1 MNGIN
6 NLENRLW
13 ESADLLR
20 SELMCFLKK
29 GIIKV
34 FRNSTCLCLML
45 LLFTIPVFASDSKSD
60 QSITKSTEFS
70 INQVLDDVYALVDTE
85 GVKLFKEKN
94 KEMDKELKELFD
106 ASIIRSKL
114 EQFYTMLYYISR
126 YATIEKDEFDIDRDL
141 TIKLLISSKVFTDRE
156 FPINISNVFLSR
168 KNRKKPFYKVSFSS
182 DRVVLDLKN
191 GKYGYEIFREGM
203 LQKVK
208 ALVFYGSFSFRL
220 KKKGENVK
228 AYDFEDVDI
237 YGSFG
242 SRGFINVDINYVA
255 VRSVEFH
262 KGSEMA
268 LVMAK
273 VSRKEFEINEHTW
286 LLGIVMRFITDKSLQ
301 PLDW

>member
-1 MNGIN
+1 M
-6 NLENRLW
+6 
-13 ESADLLR
+13 
-20 SELMCFLKK
+20 
-29 GIIKV
+29 

-45 LLFTIPVFASDSKSD
+45 LLLTIPVFASDSKSD

-106 ASIIRSKL
+106 VSILRSKL
-114 EQFYTMLYYISR
+114 EQFYTMLFYISK
-126 YATIEKDEFDIDRDL
+126 YASIEKEEFFFDRQS
-141 TIKLLISSKVFTDRE
+141 TIKLLISSEVFTNRE
-156 FPINISNVFLSR
+156 FPRKISKVYLSR
-168 KNRKKPFYKVSFSS
+168 HNRKCPSYKVFFDS
-182 DRVVLDLKN
+182 DRVDLELKN
-191 GKYGYEIFREGM
+191 GKYGYEVFREGM
-203 LQKVK
+203 LQQVK

-228 AYDFEDVDI
+228 AFDFKGVDI

-242 SRGFINVDINYVA
+242 SRCFINVDINYVA
-255 VRSVEFH
+255 VKSVEFH

-268 LVMAK
+268 LVRAK

-286 LLGIVMRFITDKSLQ
+286 LLGLVMRFITDKSLQ

>member
-1 MNGIN
+1 M
-6 NLENRLW
+6 
-13 ESADLLR
+13 
-20 SELMCFLKK
+20 
-29 GIIKV
+29 
-34 FRNSTCLCLML
+34 
-45 LLFTIPVFASDSKSD
+45 
-60 QSITKSTEFS
+60 
-70 INQVLDDVYALVDTE
+70 NQVLDDLYALVDTE
-85 GVKLFKEKN
+85 EVQLFKEKN

-106 ASIIRSKL
+106 VSIIRSKL

-126 YATIEKDEFDIDRDL
+126 YAIIEKDEFDIDRDL

-156 FPINISNVFLSR
+156 FPKNISNVFLSR
-168 KNRKKPFYKVSFSS
+168 KNREKPYYKVSFSS
-182 DRVVLDLKN
+182 DRVVLNLKN

-220 KKKGENVK
+220 RKKGENVE
-228 AYDFEDVDI
+228 AFDFEDVDI

-268 LVMAK
+268 LVRAK
-273 VSRKEFEINEHTW
+273 VSKKEFEINEHAWILYLVT
-286 LLGIVMRFITDKSLQ
+286 RFISDKSLQ